1 MPRRLGPA
9 LLGLLLLVGLGL
21 PAASSGSSPP
31 PSFVLVHGIGSAA
44 PAVDGL
50 TALGLPVIHR
60 MNGIGVVV
68 SAGTPGQLRRLADLP
83 GIERVEPAPGR
94 IHFDLST
101 SRRAIRMDDAAT
113 IKGPAPQGFP
123 VPYDGTGIGIA
134 IVDQGIDPSHPMFRL
149 PDGSSSVVRNLEFAC
164 LDRYPVLGNQNPC
177 GTAGFEGN
185 TTFVD
190 ATGPAGD
197 TDGPLGGHGTHVSS
211 TAAGQRVTTIDGRT
225 LQGIAPGARLI
236 GLGVT
241 SEISVTWGG
250 IAALN
255 WIVENH
261 RAPCGKGVPAALC
274 PPIRV
279 VNNSWGYP
287 DAYDKNSALA
297 KAIRAVLNGG
307 VAIAWSAGND
317 GESPDKA
324 RTNSATHG
332 PEQGLV
338 SVASYNDSDRGG
350 RDGYLSSFSSRGLRE
365 EFATYPDISAPG
377 DGITAAC
384 RPHFAIC
391 SSGADTR
398 DPNYNTISGTS
409 MASPHVAGAM
419 AMLLQAN
426 PRLTPADLERILEA
440 SAYKFRSRGVY
451 EPDPANPGTT
461 TSYDKGHGLMDVAAA
476 LAMVTGKP
484 NPPVTQDPNAYRP
497 PAPAGAARIGTD
509 YEWKGG
515 PLTGANISGCGEG
528 SRVGDCDL
536 EGIRLDIP
544 EGGADISVTI
554 RPTGTPVGVE
564 LIGPDGSVAAGNYY
578 VNTIG
583 AKTIETTGFLPGVW
597 TVAVFVEWG
606 AAPSYSG
613 LISLSKPIPDE

>member
-1 MPRRLGPA
+1 MR
-9 LLGLLLLVGLGL
+9 
-21 PAASSGSSPP
+21 
-31 PSFVLVHGIGSAA
+31 
-44 PAVDGL
+44 
-50 TALGLPVIHR
+50 LPVIQR
-60 MNGIGVVV
+60 MDGIGVVV
-68 SAGTPGQLRRLADLP
+68 SAGTPSQLRQLGALP
-83 GIERVEPAPGR
+83 GIERVEPAPGPM
-94 IHFDLST
+94 HFDLAT

-113 IKGPAPQGFP
+113 IKTAGPQGFA

-134 IVDQGIDPSHPMFRL
+134 VVDMGIDPSHPMFRL
-149 PDGSSSVVRNLEFAC
+149 PDGKSSVVRNLEFAC
-164 LDRYPVLGNQNPC
+164 VDWYPILGNRDPC

-211 TAAGQRVTTIDGRT
+211 TAAGQRVTTLDGRT
-225 LQGIAPGARLI
+225 LQGIASGARLI

-241 SEISVTWGG
+241 SEAGFSWAG

-261 RAPCGKGVPAALC
+261 RAPCGKGVPAAVC

-297 KAIRAVLNGG
+297 KATRAVLNGG
-307 VAIAWSAGND
+307 VAIAWSAGNK
-317 GESPDKA
+317 GEAPDKA

-332 PEQGLV
+332 PEEGLV
-338 SVASYNDSDRGG
+338 SVASYDDSDRGG
-350 RDGYLSSFSSRGLRE
+350 RGGYLSSFSSRGLRK

-377 DGITAAC
+377 SKITAAC

-391 SSGADTR
+391 STGADTR

-419 AMLLQAN
+419 AVLLQAN
-426 PRLTPADLERILEA
+426 PRLTPASLERILEA

-461 TSYDKGHGLMDVAAA
+461 TSYDKGHGLLDMAAA
-476 LAMVTGKP
+476 LAMVTGKA
-484 NPPVTQDPNAYRP
+484 NPPVTQHPNAYRP
-497 PAPAGAARIGTD
+497 PAPAGAARIGTG

-515 PLTGANISGCGEG
+515 PLSGVNISGCGQG
-528 SRVGDCDL
+528 SRIGDCDL

-544 EGGADISVTI
+544 EGGADIEVTI
-554 RPTGTPVGVE
+554 SPTGTPVGVE
-564 LIGPDGSVAAGNYY
+564 LIGPDGSVAAGNYF
-578 VNTIG
+578 VDTIG
-583 AKTIETTGFLPGVW
+583 SKTIKATGFTPGVW
-597 TVAVFVEWG
+597 TVAVFAEWG
-606 AAPSYSG
+606 AVPTYSG
-613 LISLSKPIPDE
+613 LISLSTAIAAE